1 MLHERRESNS
11 MNIFYNENGV
21 GDVLLVQL
29 ALTKPE
35 TVLVETK
42 GDVALVLNE
51 ETKEVVAFNL
61 FNASSYVE
69 LVDNGEVKLTEELVD
84 QIQKAL
90 VKNNVELELDAD
102 FTPKFVVGHV
112 LTIEGHP
119 NADRLNVCSVDVGN
133 ETLQIVCGASN
144 IAAGQKVVVAKVGAV
159 MPSGMVI
166 RDAELRGVASS
177 GMVCSATELSL
188 PDAVE
193 NVGILVLDDEF
204 VVGESFVK

>member
-1 MLHERRESNS
+1 

-29 ALTKPE
+29 TSTKPE
-35 TVLVETK
+35 TVAVETK
-42 GDVALVLNE
+42 GDVALVQSE

-69 LVDNGEVKLTEELVD
+69 LIDNGEVKLTEELVD
-84 QIQKAL
+84 QIEKAL
-90 VKNNVELELDAD
+90 VKNNVEIELNAD
-102 FTPKFVVGHV
+102 FTPKFVVGQV

-119 NADRLNVCSVDVGN
+119 NADRLNVCSIDVGN

-204 VVGESFVK
+204 VVGESFIK